1 MLFSI
6 SRIIKIIDWI
16 DTQVEQV
23 RKEAF
28 QLQEVRDNLLMTVD
42 LLKNN
47 EFVADLGEGEL
58 IFNT

>member
-58 IFNT
+58 IFIT